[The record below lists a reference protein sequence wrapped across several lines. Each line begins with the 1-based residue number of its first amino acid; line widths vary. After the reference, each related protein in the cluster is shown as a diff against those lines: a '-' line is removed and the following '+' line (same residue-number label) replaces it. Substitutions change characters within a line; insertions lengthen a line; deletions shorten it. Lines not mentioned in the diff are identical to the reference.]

1 MEESKELLTFAA
13 ETFQIIA
20 IMTAIQ
26 LRAELFRE
34 MNPMLENEAMLSK
47 MLAFV
52 NMLENEAMLSKMLAF
67 VKKLFAEQ
75 QAEMKVTDKKSYQV
89 IEVDPEIK
97 KWSGCTS
104 FSADEIESDPRLKA
118 ILSR

>member
-1 MEESKELLTFAA
+1 MRIRKRKSAIAASVSFCIQRKIANYLEESKELLTFAA
-13 ETFQIIA
+13 EKIIA

-52 NMLENEAMLSKMLAF
+52 
-67 VKKLFAEQ
+67 KKLFAEQ
-75 QAEMKVTDKKSYQV
+75 QAEMKVTDKKSY
-89 IEVDPEIK
+89 
-97 KWSGCTS
+97 
-104 FSADEIESDPRLKA
+104 
-118 ILSR
+118 LS

>member
-1 MEESKELLTFAA
+1 MC
-13 ETFQIIA
+13 

-52 NMLENEAMLSKMLAF
+52 RS
-67 VKKLFAEQ
+67 LFAEQ
-75 QAEMKVTDKKSYQV
+75 QAEKQVTEKKSYHE
-89 IEVDPEIK
+89 IEVDPEIR

>member
-1 MEESKELLTFAA
+1 
-13 ETFQIIA
+13 
-20 IMTAIQ
+20 MTAIQ

-52 NMLENEAMLSKMLAF
+52 RS
-67 VKKLFAEQ
+67 LFAEQ
-75 QAEMKVTDKKSYQV
+75 QAEKDKIEKKSYRL
-89 IEVDPEIK
+89 IEVDPEIE

-104 FSADEIESDPRLKA
+104 FSADEIESDSRLKA

>member
-1 MEESKELLTFAA
+1 MEESKELLTFAAELLTFAA

-47 MLAFV
+47 MLD
-52 NMLENEAMLSKMLAF
+52 F

-75 QAEMKVTDKKSYQV
+75 QAEMKVTDKKSY
-89 IEVDPEIK
+89 
-97 KWSGCTS
+97 
-104 FSADEIESDPRLKA
+104 
-118 ILSR
+118 LS

>member
-1 MEESKELLTFAA
+1 MS
-13 ETFQIIA
+13 
-20 IMTAIQ
+20 AIQ

-52 NMLENEAMLSKMLAF
+52 KS
-67 VKKLFAEQ
+67 LFAEQ
-75 QAEMKVTDKKSYQV
+75 QAKTNEKEKKTYRV

-104 FSADEIESDPRLKA
+104 FSADELNNNHRLKS
-118 ILSR
+118 ILNR

>member
-52 NMLENEAMLSKMLAF
+52 
-67 VKKLFAEQ
+67 KKLFAEQ
-75 QAEMKVTDKKSYQV
+75 QAEMKVSYQV

>member
-1 MEESKELLTFAA
+1 
-13 ETFQIIA
+13 
-20 IMTAIQ
+20 MTAIQ

-52 NMLENEAMLSKMLAF
+52 KM
-67 VKKLFAEQ
+67 LFAEQ
-75 QAEMKVTDKKSYQV
+75 QTEKNDTVKKSYQV

-97 KWSGCTS
+97 KWSGCIS
-104 FSADEIESDPRLKA
+104 FSDDEIESDSRLKA

>member
-1 MEESKELLTFAA
+1 MEESKELLIFAA

-34 MNPMLENEAMLSK
+34 MNPMLENEA
-47 MLAFV
+47 
-52 NMLENEAMLSKMLAF
+52 
-67 VKKLFAEQ
+67 
-75 QAEMKVTDKKSYQV
+75 MKVTDKKSYQV

>member
-1 MEESKELLTFAA
+1 
-13 ETFQIIA
+13 
-20 IMTAIQ
+20 MTAIQ

-52 NMLENEAMLSKMLAF
+52 
-67 VKKLFAEQ
+67 KKLFAEQ
-75 QAEMKVTDKKSYQV
+75 MKVTDKKSYQV

-104 FSADEIESDPRLKA
+104 FSADEIDSDSRLKA

>member
-13 ETFQIIA
+13 ETFQII
-20 IMTAIQ
+20 
-26 LRAELFRE
+26 
-34 MNPMLENEAMLSK
+34 
-47 MLAFV
+47 
-52 NMLENEAMLSKMLAF
+52 MLENEAMLSKMLAF

>member
-1 MEESKELLTFAA
+1 
-13 ETFQIIA
+13 
-20 IMTAIQ
+20 MTAIQ

-52 NMLENEAMLSKMLAF
+52 R
-67 VKKLFAEQ
+67 KLFAEQ
-75 QAEMKVTDKKSYQV
+75 QAEKEETGRKTYQV
-89 IEVDPEIK
+89 VEVDPEIR

-118 ILSR
+118 ILTR

>member
-1 MEESKELLTFAA
+1 MY
-13 ETFQIIA
+13 

-47 MLAFV
+47 MLG
-52 NMLENEAMLSKMLAF
+52 F

-75 QAEMKVTDKKSYQV
+75 QAEKKVTDKKPYQV

-97 KWSGCTS
+97 KWSGCAS
-104 FSADEIESDPRLKA
+104 FSADEIENDPRLNA

>member
-1 MEESKELLTFAA
+1 MEESKELLIFAA

-34 MNPMLENEAMLSK
+34 MNPMLENEA
-47 MLAFV
+47 
-52 NMLENEAMLSKMLAF
+52 
-67 VKKLFAEQ
+67 
-75 QAEMKVTDKKSYQV
+75 YQV

>member
-1 MEESKELLTFAA
+1 MRSREITGTDSLICFRKMRIRNGS
-13 ETFQIIA
+13 Q
-20 IMTAIQ
+20 
-26 LRAELFRE
+26 RE
-34 MNPMLENEAMLSK
+34 MNP
-47 MLAFV
+47 
-52 NMLENEAMLSKMLAF
+52 MLENEAMLSKMLAF

-104 FSADEIESDPRLKA
+104 FSADEIESDQRLKA

>member
-34 MNPMLENEAMLSK
+34 M
-47 MLAFV
+47 